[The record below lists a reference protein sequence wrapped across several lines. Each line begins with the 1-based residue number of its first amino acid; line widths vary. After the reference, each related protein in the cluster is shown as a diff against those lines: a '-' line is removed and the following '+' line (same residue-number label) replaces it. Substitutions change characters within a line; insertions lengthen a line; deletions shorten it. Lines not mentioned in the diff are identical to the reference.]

1 MKIQKI
7 ETENIVSKCSVLSVD
22 VYNSDPWNDNW
33 TETKAYERLLHYF
46 NTPSFIGFAAF
57 MDKNIIGCLLGNV
70 EPFFSGD
77 YFYLKEMF
85 IAKEFQRNGIGSK
98 LINQLKDELL
108 KSKISEI
115 MLFTSSTLFP
125 YQFYKRNGF
134 TVIKSMCLMDC
145 TC

>member
-1 MKIQKI
+1 MKLQKI
-7 ETENIVSKCSVLSVD
+7 ETEGMIIKCSLLCVD
-22 VYNSDPWNDNW
+22 VYNSDPWNDSW

-46 NTPSFIGFAAF
+46 DSPSFIGIAAF
-57 MDKNIIGCLLGNV
+57 INKNIVGCLLGNV

-85 IAKEFQRNGIGSK
+85 IAKEFQRNGIGSR
-98 LINQLKDELL
+98 LISQLKDELL
-108 KSKISEI
+108 KSQISEI
-115 MLFTSSTLFP
+115 MLFTSSAFFP

-134 TVIKSMCLMDC
+134 TVINNMCLMDC